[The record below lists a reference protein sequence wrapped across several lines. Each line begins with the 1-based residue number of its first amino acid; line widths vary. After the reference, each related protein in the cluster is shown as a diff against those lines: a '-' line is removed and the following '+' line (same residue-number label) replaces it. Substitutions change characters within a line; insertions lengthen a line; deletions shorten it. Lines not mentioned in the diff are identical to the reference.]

1 MEQNKDTEADKQ
13 QTEEASQQKTTSGE
27 PMGESQKNSDQGGNK
42 NAEENK
48 PEAEIKNEE
57 ENKQEEEIKNEENM
71 QEAEEETE
79 EETEETDDGL
89 SELQPVIEEYDPNCI
104 RPLGRYNTVSYR
116 KIKRGNTKQRIDEFE
131 CMLDV

>member
-1 MEQNKDTEADKQ
+1 MEQNNKDPEADKQ
-13 QTEEASQQKTTSGE
+13 QTEEAPQQKTTSEE
-27 PMGESQKNSDQGGNK
+27 PMDENK
-42 NAEENK
+42 KTEENK
-48 PEAEIKNEE
+48 PEEEIKNDE

-79 EETEETDDGL
+79 ETDDGL
-89 SELQPVIEEYDPNCI
+89 SELEEYDPMCI

-131 CMLDV
+131 FMLDV